1 MSEDEY
7 RNCIINMI
15 TQIHSLAVLR
25 RIYTYVVHY
34 YTK

>member
-7 RNCIINMI
+7 RTCIIKMI
-15 TQIHSLAVLR
+15 TEIHSLTILR
-25 RIYTYVVHY
+25 RIYSYVMHH

>member
-7 RNCIINMI
+7 RNLIIKMI

-25 RIYTYVVHY
+25 RIYSYVMHY